1 MYRLFFFEIL
11 GSNSKTPVYYSVYSV
26 KQVKLLLKGKTEFLF
41 LEELG
46 S

>member
-11 GSNSKTPVYYSVYSV
+11 WSNSKTPVYYSV